1 MPQAVVVAVVA
12 GAAAVGA
19 AAIGAV
25 VTGVAVA
32 SYAAVFAMAFV
43 TTLVTALVL
52 PKLMDKP
59 DINMG
64 MQERK
69 QMIKQPAHPRRTIY
83 GTSKVSGVVL
93 FIETANNDQD
103 LYMVIGIAS
112 HEIDGVMRL
121 YIGDT
126 PVTFNGD
133 PFTGFRTANN
143 PSEYDGKV
151 HIQVLPGTTTQTI
164 PSDFSTNTSLN
175 TTDKFKGIA
184 CICVKCNFDS
194 DSFPNG
200 IPMVSAL
207 VRGKKIYDYNR
218 SATHYS
224 NNPAY
229 IFADYMQDT
238 KFGLGAASSE
248 IDNTHII
255 ASGSVAHSWFTHK
268 DDAANISDTYTVQS
282 IASVNYYIND
292 GTVVTLHDGDEL
304 TFGGT
309 AYYVILGDG
318 LTQYHP
324 DDDSAVSSKYQAFRL
339 ATSQAN
345 WRNRSTS
352 LPSSSSSITA
362 ERTKEIRYGCDGT
375 LLSDASHETNVTN
388 ILTSCAGT
396 FTYTGGVFRMSP
408 ASFANSSLSL
418 TDDDIIGPIEIQTKI
433 SRKDRFNGVKGVFVG
448 PENGWQEAD
457 FPAFVQSSFVTEDGL
472 EIIKDVPLSMCIA
485 GSQAQRI
492 AKTVLFQGRNE
503 LQCNISTNLK
513 GLRLVPNDRVD
524 ITSTRLGFTN
534 QVFRVVAVN
543 FGSDKNQLHCV
554 LTLREDTSAAYDFDP
569 SADAV
574 TVDPTPDTNLP
585 TFRSVSTPVIS
596 SFTNT
601 GDLNNDG
608 TFLSSAILSFAEST
622 SGFISHSEIQLQAQL
637 SGSFVTVD
645 TQNVQQGVTTTRFG
659 GLIVGRVYRC
669 KVTCVSVLG
678 VRSSAAT
685 SSNLTIAAD
694 TTAPSAYT
702 GLTGTA
708 IGEGALLTFTN
719 PSETD
724 FRGAEF
730 VMRTGTGNPN
740 SGGNSTINFSVA
752 GSPGQVMNI
761 ARQNLTAGTQQ
772 RFWIRSTDFTG
783 NASAFFPNDVNGIAV
798 TPASGQLD
806 VTQGGSSIVS
816 NGTVSLGSFAT
827 VDTVTTSN
835 ISSLVGTGA
844 VGTTFIANGAITTDK
859 VNAGAINAD
868 KIATNTITAN
878 KIAVGAITAD
888 ELGTG
893 AVTTTKISDTAIT
906 TAKLAAN
913 AITADKI
920 TANTI
925 TGAKIAAS
933 TIAADRLVVT
943 DLVLPSVGTTISGS
957 SLGSFFENRMNN
969 RNCGSIGTGAGFYFG
984 FIRIQGGTGQ
994 VKSVQLAFI
1003 DDTSQF
1009 TFGSANTTHT
1019 TPTSVANSNS
1029 AVIETFTLSS
1039 QAGHIDRYTSDA
1051 SKSQFA
1057 FGINYT
1063 GSNALTI
1070 VLSAQGD
1077 GNGVTLNSSKAVQYR
1092 AYKFSV

>member
-1 MPQAVVVAVVA
+1 MADAVVTALVGGFAA
-12 GAAAVGA
+12 GVTTFFASGFNVGA
-19 AAIGAV
+19 ALGAF
-25 VTGVAVA
+25 AVA
-32 SYAAVFAMAFV
+32 FF

-52 PKLMDKP
+52 PKLIGKP
-59 DINMG
+59 DINNG
-64 MQERK
+64 LNDRK
-69 QMIKQPAHPRRTIY
+69 QMIRAPAHPRRIIY
-83 GTSKVSGVVL
+83 GTSKVSGVIL
-93 FIETANNDQD
+93 FMETKNNNQD

-112 HEIDGVMRL
+112 HEIDGVSRIYL
-121 YIGDT
+121 NDT
-126 PVTFNGD
+126 PLSFNGD
-133 PFTGFRTANN
+133 PFTGFRTCNN
-143 PSEYDGKV
+143 PSDFDSKV
-151 HIQVLPGTTTQTI
+151 HVQVLPGTTTQTL
-164 PSDFSTNTSLN
+164 PSDFTTNTSLN

-184 CICVKCNFDS
+184 CICVKCEFNS

-200 IPMVSAL
+200 IPSVFAL

-218 SATHYS
+218 SGTHYS
-224 NNPAY
+224 NNPAF

-238 KFGLGAASSE
+238 ALGLGAPSSE

-255 ASGSVAHSWFTHK
+255 ASGSVAHSWVAHK
-268 DDAANISDTYTVQS
+268 DDSANITDTYTVQT
-282 IASVNYYIND
+282 IDSVNYYIND
-292 GTVVTLHDGDEL
+292 GTVTTLHDGDEL

-324 DDDSAVSSKYQAFRL
+324 DDDPAVSSKYQAFRL

-345 WRNRSTS
+345 WRTRSTS

-362 ERTKEIRYGCDGT
+362 ERTKEIKYGCDGT
-375 LLSDASHETNVTN
+375 LLSDASHDTNITN

-408 ASFANSSLSL
+408 ASFASSSLSL
-418 TDDDIIGPIEIQTKI
+418 TDDDIIGPMEIQTKI

-448 PENGWQEAD
+448 PENNWQEAD
-457 FPAFVQSSFVTEDGL
+457 FPAFIQSSFVTEDGL
-472 EIIKDVPLSMCIA
+472 EIIRDVPLSMCIA
-485 GSQAQRI
+485 GSQAQRV

-503 LQCNISTNLK
+503 LQCNIPVNLK
-513 GLRLVPNDRVD
+513 ALRLIPNDRVD
-524 ITSTRLGFTN
+524 ITSARLGFTN
-534 QVFRVVAVN
+534 QVFRVVALN
-543 FGSDKNQLHCV
+543 FGSADNTLHCV

-574 TVDPTPDTNLP
+574 NVDPTPDTSLP

-622 SGFISHSEIQLQAQL
+622 SGFISHTEIQLQAQL
-637 SGSFVTVD
+637 DGTFVTVD

-685 SSNLTIAAD
+685 SSNLTITAD

-702 GLTGTA
+702 SLTGTA

-719 PSETD
+719 PSESD

-740 SGGNSTINFSVA
+740 SGGSSTINFSVA
-752 GSPGQVMNI
+752 GNPGQVMNI
-761 ARQNLTAGTQQ
+761 SRQNLTAGTQQ
-772 RFWIRSTDFTG
+772 RFWIRATDFTG
-783 NASAFFPNDVNGIAV
+783 NSSAFFPDDVNGITV
-798 TPASGQLD
+798 TPSSGTID

-816 NGTVSLGSFAT
+816 SGTVALGSFAT
-827 VDTVTTSN
+827 VNTVTTSN

-844 VGTTFIANGAITTDK
+844 VGTTFIADGAITTDK
-859 VNAGAINAD
+859 VNAGAINAG
-868 KIATNTITAN
+868 KIAANTITTD
-878 KIAVGAITAD
+878 KIAVGAITED
-888 ELGTG
+888 ELGSS

-906 TAKLAAN
+906 TAKLATN
-913 AITADKI
+913 AVTADKI

-925 TGAKIAAS
+925 TGSKIAAA

-957 SLGSFFENRMNN
+957 SLGSFFENKMNN
-969 RNCGSIGTGAGFYFG
+969 RNCGSIGTGSGFYFG

-1009 TFGSANTTHT
+1009 TFGSSSSTHT
-1019 TPTSVANSNS
+1019 TPTQVASTNS

-1063 GSNALTI
+1063 GSNAVTV

-1077 GNGVTLNSSKAVQYR
+1077 GNGVTLNSTRAVEYR
-1092 AYKFSV
+1092 AYKFST